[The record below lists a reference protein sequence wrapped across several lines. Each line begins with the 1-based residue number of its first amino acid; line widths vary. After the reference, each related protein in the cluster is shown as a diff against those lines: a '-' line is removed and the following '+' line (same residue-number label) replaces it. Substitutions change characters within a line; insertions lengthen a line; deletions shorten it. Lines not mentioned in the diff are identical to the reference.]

1 MNKRKLSSAGGFT
14 LVELLVV
21 IAIIGVMVGLLLP
34 AVQAAREAAR
44 RMACSNNLKQ
54 IGLALHNYHDTYQ
67 MLPAGAAGQSGP
79 GGWGVS
85 FFVGILPYVEQQAYY
100 DNINFNV
107 GSRGYTGNCSSAV
120 LANKQ
125 MAWLRC
131 PSDPRDIWGVSTC
144 GSNSTLASYKGISGS
159 SAVAAN
165 PIVTVGLGGYN
176 EVNVTLNG
184 CCGGNPQS
192 GINSRGG
199 VLMANKWLRFA
210 EITDGLS
217 NTAAVGE
224 HANFMITAAGA
235 KVTVSD
241 HHGWMMGA
249 GNQSV
254 VYGDRVFNCTTVAFK
269 PGTRTHGLNGI
280 IANYGANAPL
290 LSAHPGG
297 SLLALADGSVV
308 FLSDSI
314 DLLNLAR
321 LVTRNDGQPLA
332 PL

>member
-1 MNKRKLSSAGGFT
+1 MKKRKFSSAGGFT

-44 RMACSNNLKQ
+44 RMSCSNNLKQ
-54 IGLALHNYHDTYQ
+54 IGLALHNYHDTFQ
-67 MLPAGAAGQSGP
+67 MLPAGAAGQSN

-100 DNINFNV
+100 DNINFSV
-107 GSRGYTGNCSSAV
+107 ASRGYTGNCSNPL

-131 PSDPRDIWGVSTC
+131 PSDPRDMLGVSTC
-144 GSNSTLASYKGISGS
+144 GNNSTLPSYKGISGS
-159 SAVAAN
+159 APVAGT
-165 PIVTVGLGGYN
+165 TVGLGGYN
-176 EVNVTLNG
+176 EPNVTNNG
-184 CCGGNPQS
+184 CCAGTPGS

-199 VLMANKWLRFA
+199 VLFANKWLRFA

-224 HANFMITAAGA
+224 HSNFVLNAAGA

-249 GNQSV
+249 GNQSL
-254 VYGDRVFNCTTVAFK
+254 VYGDRVFNCTTVTFR
-269 PGTRTHGLNGI
+269 PGTRTQGLPGI
-280 IANYGANAPL
+280 TANYGANAPL

-308 FLSDSI
+308 FLSESV
-314 DLLNLAR
+314 DLLTLAY
-321 LVTRNDGQPLA
+321 LVTRNDGQVLGPY
-332 PL
+332 

>member
-1 MNKRKLSSAGGFT
+1 MKNRKISSAGGFT

-44 RMACSNNLKQ
+44 RMSCSNNLKQ
-54 IGLALHNYHDTYQ
+54 IGLALHNYHDSYNQ
-67 MLPAGAAGQSGP
+67 LPAGAAGQSN
-79 GGWGVS
+79 GGWGLS

-100 DNINFNV
+100 DNINFNIA
-107 GSRGYTGNCSSAV
+107 SRGYTGNCSNPV

-131 PSDPRDIWGVSTC
+131 PSDPRDMLGAATC
-144 GSNSTLASYKGISGS
+144 GNNSTLPSYKGISGS
-159 SAVAAN
+159 APVAGT
-165 PIVTVGLGGYN
+165 TVGLGGYT
-176 EVNVTLNG
+176 EPNVSNNG
-184 CCGGNPQS
+184 CCAGVPAS

-199 VLMANKWLRFA
+199 VLIANKWIRFA

-224 HANFMITAAGA
+224 HANFVFTAAGA

-254 VYGDRVFNCTTVAFK
+254 VYGDRVFNCTTVTFK
-269 PGTRTHGLNGI
+269 PGTRTHGLPGI
-280 IANYGANAPL
+280 TANYGANAPL

-297 SLLALADGSVV
+297 SMLALADGSVI
-308 FLSDSI
+308 FLSETI
-314 DLLNLAR
+314 DLRTLAF
-321 LVTRNDGQPLA
+321 LVTRNDGQPLG
-332 PL
+332 PM

>member
-1 MNKRKLSSAGGFT
+1 MKNRKFSSAGGFT

-44 RMACSNNLKQ
+44 RMSCSNNLKQ
-54 IGLALHNYHDTYQ
+54 IGLALHNYHDTFQ
-67 MLPAGAAGQSGP
+67 MLPAGAAGQAN
-79 GGWGVS
+79 GGWGLS

-100 DNINFNV
+100 DNIDFSI
-107 GSRGYTGNCSSAV
+107 GSRGYSGNCNRPV
-120 LANKQ
+120 LANVN

-131 PSDPRDIWGVSTC
+131 PSDPRDMRGVSEC
-144 GSNSTLASYKGISGS
+144 GANSTLPSYKGISGS
-159 SAVAAN
+159 SPVAGTT
-165 PIVTVGLGGYN
+165 IGLGGYN
-176 EVNVTLNG
+176 EPNVTNNG
-184 CCGGNPQS
+184 CCAGVPAS

-199 VLMANKWLRFA
+199 VLFANKWLRFA

-224 HANFMITAAGA
+224 HANFVFNSTGA
-235 KVTVSD
+235 RVTVSD

-249 GNQSV
+249 GNQSL
-254 VYGDRVFNCTTVAFK
+254 VYGDRAFNLTTVAFR
-269 PGTRTHGLNGI
+269 PGTRTQGLPGI
-280 IANYGANAPL
+280 TANYGANAPL

-297 SLLALADGSVV
+297 SMLAIADGSVI
-308 FLSDSI
+308 FLSETI

-321 LVTRNDGQPLA
+321 LVTRNDGQPLL